1 MWPEFLGAIKL
12 DQVALAGIVTYIIFA
27 ILTGRLYPKS
37 AMDAERTEKDN
48 WKSAYFKSDAA
59 NRILMDQNSD
69 LIDANRTS
77 QKVISS
83 LPSVGGDP
91 S

>member
-1 MWPEFLGAIKL
+1 MWQEFLASIKL
-12 DQVALAGIVTYIIFA
+12 DQVALAGIVTYIIYA
-27 ILTGRLYPKS
+27 ILTGRLYS
-37 AMDAERTEKDN
+37 RAAVDEIRGERDD
-48 WKSAYFKSDAA
+48 WKTAFFKSDQA
-59 NRILMDQNSD
+59 NHILTDQVSD

-83 LPSVGGDP
+83 LPHVGGDP